1 MPDDDDEVHPIVLVM
16 AGIGLGALLA
26 GAAAYVL
33 RQSAGETSPEGMR
46 RAALRLRERAEAL
59 ASQVREKTAE
69 LVETGREGIEQA
81 VHVGREAAE
90 QRRREL
96 ERELHTT

>member
-1 MPDDDDEVHPIVLVM
+1 MPDNDEVHPIVLVM
-16 AGIGLGALLA
+16 AGIGLGALVA

-33 RQSAGETSPEGMR
+33 RQPASEKSPEGVR
-46 RAALRLRERAEAL
+46 RAAARLRERAETL
-59 ASQVREKTAE
+59 ARQVREKTAE
-69 LVETGREGIEQA
+69 LVETGRGELDEA
-81 VHVGREAAE
+81 VQIGREAAE